1 MVTGGNKSYSTNPLE
16 QFGIWFREARK
27 SGEKEP
33 EAMALSTVDGSGRP
47 SLRMVLFR
55 DYKAGGFCFFTN
67 YDSRKAR
74 QIIQNPHAAVLFY
87 WPGLLRQV
95 RVEGKIR
102 KLSAR
107 ISDQYF
113 NSRPPGSRISA
124 CISPQS
130 SVIPDRE
137 LLEAMHE
144 SFRNDLGGKLP
155 KRPPNWGGYI
165 LVPELFE
172 FWVGRENRLH
182 DRVQYRKQKGK
193 WIQERL
199 AP

>member
-1 MVTGGNKSYSTNPLE
+1 MW
-16 QFGIWFREARK
+16 IREARK

-33 EAMALSTVDGSGRP
+33 EAMALSTVDECGRP
-47 SLRMVLFR
+47 ALRMVLFK
-55 DYKAGGFCFFTN
+55 DFKAGGLCFFTN

-74 QIIQNPHAAVLFY
+74 QISQNPYAALLFY
-87 WPGLLRQV
+87 WPGLFRQV

-113 NSRPPGSRISA
+113 SSRPLGSRISA

-130 SVIPDRE
+130 SVIPGRE
-137 LLEAMHE
+137 FLVAMLE
-144 SFRNDLGGKLP
+144 SFANDLGGRLP
-155 KRPPNWGGYI
+155 TRPQNWGGYI
-165 LVPELFE
+165 LVPDLFE

-182 DRVQYRKQKGK
+182 DRIQYRKQKRK